1 MAPFTSLFH
10 TPEHFLQVKSPW
22 TKILPLL
29 YGFGFFLY
37 GEENVSITNQFYY
50 IFKRHFMFQNLQYI
64 LIANY
69 VYIEYIKKKDR
80 NPKNNSKFLWGLL
93 TSNERKNFIKKYVD
107 YN

>member
-1 MAPFTSLFH
+1 
-10 TPEHFLQVKSPW
+10 
-22 TKILPLL
+22 
-29 YGFGFFLY
+29 
-37 GEENVSITNQFYY
+37 
-50 IFKRHFMFQNLQYI
+50 MFQNLQYI